1 MNPVRTI
8 VPLLATSLLTTL
20 ILAAP
25 SHGAVLTMGAGQT
38 YATLGAAVAAAVAGD
53 TIDVLAGT
61 YVDQVAT
68 INIPLTI
75 EGVGG
80 TPVFT
85 QTGGTQ
91 LANLKGFLVVNANLT
106 VDNIRFQGAAIS
118 AGNGGNGAGIRY
130 QGGNLTI
137 SNSQFVNNQDG
148 ILGFPDNTGP
158 NTGTILIQNSAFTGN
173 GSGTGQTH
181 AVYVGQVAALTVIGS
196 TFSGTLVGHDIKSR
210 AANTTV
216 TGNTLD
222 DGVSGT
228 TSYAIDIAEGGN
240 ATITGNTLTQG
251 PNTQNSTLISYAAEG
266 VTWAD
271 NSLRV
276 MGNVFTNTNA
286 TAIGVNNQAGSVTAL
301 VSCNAF
307 SGVPVLTQGL
317 AILTGNVTGTAV
329 PACGQAV
336 PEPSGLLLLLSGLP
350 LLLGARSRRLGRRA
364 V

>member
-1 MNPVRTI
+1 MHPVRLI
-8 VPLLATSLLTTL
+8 APLLAGL
-20 ILAAP
+20 ILAPP

-38 YATLGAAVAAAVAGD
+38 YTTLAAAVAAASAGD

-85 QTGGTQ
+85 QTGGTE
-91 LANLKGFLVVNANLT
+91 LANLKGFLVVNASLT
-106 VDNIRFQGAAIS
+106 VDHLRFQGASIS

-130 QGGNLTI
+130 QGGDLTVT
-137 SNSQFVNNQDG
+137 NSQFVNNQDG
-148 ILGFPDNTGP
+148 ILAFPVNTGS
-158 NTGTILIQNSAFTGN
+158 NTGAILIQNSSFSGN
-173 GSGTGQTH
+173 GSGTGLTH
-181 AVYVGQVAALTVIGS
+181 AIYAGQVASLTVIGS

-210 AANTTV
+210 AARTIV
-216 TGNTLD
+216 TGDTLD

-240 ATITGNTLTQG
+240 ATITGNTISQG
-251 PNTQNSTLISYAAEG
+251 PNTQNSTMLSYAAEG
-266 VTWAD
+266 VTWTD
-271 NSLRV
+271 NALQV
-276 MGNVFTNTNA
+276 MGNVFLNTNA
-286 TAIGVNNQAGSVTAL
+286 SAIGVNNHAGAVTAS

-307 SGVPVLTQGL
+307 SGVTVLTQGL
-317 AILTGNVTGTAV
+317 AVLTGNATGTTTV

-336 PEPSGLLLLLSGLP
+336 PEPPVHAILLTGLLLLL
-350 LLLGARSRRLGRRA
+350 GARLRWPAPRA
-364 V
+364 RA